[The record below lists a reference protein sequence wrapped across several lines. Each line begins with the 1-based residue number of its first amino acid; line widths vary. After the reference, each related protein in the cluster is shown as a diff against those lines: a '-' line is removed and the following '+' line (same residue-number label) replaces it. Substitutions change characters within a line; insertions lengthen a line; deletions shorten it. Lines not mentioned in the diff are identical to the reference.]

1 LRIKKLPK
9 GCDALHKAFKFRL
22 YPNDEQTIL
31 INKTIGCTRYVYNH
45 FLDTRIKVFEVEQK
59 TLSFNVCCLELTQL
73 KKQIEWL
80 QEVDSMALQ
89 QALKDLDKAYQKFFK
104 EKKGFPNFKSKKNT
118 KQSYRT
124 NANKASI
131 EVKNN
136 QVKLPKLGWVKFA
149 KSRNV
154 EGKILSATIRRN
166 PSGKYFISL
175 LCELEIQPL
184 PEIEQVVG
192 IDLGIKKFAIT
203 SDGEYF
209 SNPKYYRKYERK
221 LKRLQR
227 KLSKKQKGSHSRD
240 KVRIKVAKAH
250 ETIRNCRQDFLHK
263 LSSQLI
269 RENQTIC
276 LEDLQVENMIQNHK
290 LAKSI
295 ADASWSEFRAMLEYK
310 AKWYGRTI
318 SVIGKSFPSS
328 QLCSTCGYRNK
339 EVKNLNLR
347 EWICPTCGSHHDRDE
362 NAAKNIL
369 REGLRLA
376 G

>member
-1 LRIKKLPK
+1 M
-9 GCDALHKAFKFRL
+9 HKAFKFRL
-22 YPNDEQTIL
+22 YPNKEQTIL

-45 FLDTRIKVFEVEQK
+45 FLDTRIKVFEAEQK
-59 TLSFNVCCLELTQL
+59 TLSFNACCLELTQL

-80 QEVDSMALQ
+80 QEVDSMSLQ

-131 EVKNN
+131 EVRDN
-136 QVKLPKLGWVKFA
+136 QVKLPKLGWVRFA

-184 PEIEQVVG
+184 PKIEQAVG

-240 KVRIKVAKAH
+240 KVRVKVAKAH
-250 ETIRNCRQDFLHK
+250 EMIRNCRQDFLHK
-263 LSSQLI
+263 LSTQLI

-347 EWICPTCGSHHDRDE
+347 EWVCPTCGTHHDRDE